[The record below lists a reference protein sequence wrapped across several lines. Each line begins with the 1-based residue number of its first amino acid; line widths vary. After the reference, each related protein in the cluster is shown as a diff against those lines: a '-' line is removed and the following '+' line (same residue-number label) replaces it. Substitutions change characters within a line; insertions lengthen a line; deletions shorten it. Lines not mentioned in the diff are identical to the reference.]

1 MISAINAAIGRG
13 RTVMVAFLVIIGA
26 GIFSYGALPKQ
37 AEPDITFPLI
47 FIQIFLEGSSPEDV
61 ERLLI
66 RPMEQELRSL
76 EGLIKMEA
84 TAGESNASINLEFQS
99 DIDIAVALQNVRE
112 RVDLARSKLP
122 SEADEPRI
130 QEAKMSRFDPM
141 LVLNLGGDVPER
153 TLYTIG
159 RTLKDELEGI
169 DGVLEAKIVG
179 IREELLEIVINP
191 LAMESYG
198 LSPNDVLGFVE
209 RNNRLI
215 AAGAMQSEQGRF
227 AIKVPGVIESPEDVM
242 SIPVKVENGRVVHFR
257 DIASVLRTYKDTD
270 SYARLNGKPAV
281 AIEVV
286 ERSGSNMLATVDRIK
301 IKIAEVSATW
311 PPSVEMTYSQDK
323 SVHVTN
329 TISTLVN
336 NVSAAIVLVFI
347 VLLAILGFQNALLVG
362 IAIPG
367 SFCAAFFMLNV
378 TGMPINTVVL
388 FGLIMSVGLLVDGA
402 IVVTELA
409 DRKMAEG
416 IHRRRAYSEAA
427 QRMAWPIIA
436 STGTTLVAFLPLVFW
451 PGQMGS
457 FMKYMPITLI
467 YTLIASLLMAL
478 LVVPTFGTMIGKPG
492 HFNERQ
498 RRDLVTAEDGDLNTI
513 GGYTGIYI
521 RLMQWALKFPGTVVL
536 SLSTLLLA
544 IYISYGVF
552 GKGVVMW
559 PDIDPAHG
567 SITIRARG
575 DLSTL
580 EKDNLVQLV
589 EQRIYGIRG
598 IDNIYARS
606 GATNQ
611 GAADDQIG
619 SIGLNYS
626 YWRERRL
633 AKDIAAE
640 IRERTADIAGLEIEI
655 NHSGHGVD
663 SSKPID
669 IEVSAISL
677 ASNKDAVSKIRAFM
691 ETIPAI
697 IDIEDSRPLPGIEW
711 RLEVDRSQA
720 AKFGADVSIV
730 GSIIQLVTNGI
741 KLGDY
746 RPDDADEEID
756 IRVRFPS
763 DRRSLDSLGELRIP
777 TQAGSVPISTFVTRR
792 PAESTKSIT
801 RTDRRRTMSIQADLA
816 DGYLLG
822 PTIDELEAKFADL
835 NLPSD
840 AEITFKGTA
849 EEQANSLSFMIN
861 GFGLALAM
869 MAMILLTQFNSI
881 FQSVLILTA
890 VIFSTGGVLLGLMV
904 TGLPFGILSSGIG
917 AIALAGIVVNN
928 NIVLIDTYNKLRET
942 SMDVKEVII
951 RTCAQRLR
959 PVMLTTV
966 TTVLGLM
973 PMALALNLDIINR
986 DAFFGGPST
995 AWWKSMATVVS
1006 GGLIF
1011 ATTLTLLLTPVCLM
1025 IAARI
1030 SARLKDRKQR
1040 KREARTAQ
1048 TV

>member
-1 MISAINAAIGRG
+1 
-13 RTVMVAFLVIIGA
+13 
-26 GIFSYGALPKQ
+26 
-37 AEPDITFPLI
+37 
-47 FIQIFLEGSSPEDV
+47 
-61 ERLLI
+61 
-66 RPMEQELRSL
+66 
-76 EGLIKMEA
+76 
-84 TAGESNASINLEFQS
+84 
-99 DIDIAVALQNVRE
+99 
-112 RVDLARSKLP
+112 
-122 SEADEPRI
+122 
-130 QEAKMSRFDPM
+130 
-141 LVLNLGGDVPER
+141 
-153 TLYTIG
+153 
-159 RTLKDELEGI
+159 
-169 DGVLEAKIVG
+169 
-179 IREELLEIVINP
+179 
-191 LAMESYG
+191 
-198 LSPNDVLGFVE
+198 
-209 RNNRLI
+209 
-215 AAGAMQSEQGRF
+215 
-227 AIKVPGVIESPEDVM
+227 
-242 SIPVKVENGRVVHFR
+242 
-257 DIASVLRTYKDTD
+257 
-270 SYARLNGKPAV
+270 
-281 AIEVV
+281 
-286 ERSGSNMLATVDRIK
+286 
-301 IKIAEVSATW
+301 
-311 PPSVEMTYSQDK
+311 
-323 SVHVTN
+323 
-329 TISTLVN
+329 
-336 NVSAAIVLVFI
+336 
-347 VLLAILGFQNALLVG
+347 
-362 IAIPG
+362 
-367 SFCAAFFMLNV
+367 
-378 TGMPINTVVL
+378 
-388 FGLIMSVGLLVDGA
+388 
-402 IVVTELA
+402 
-409 DRKMAEG
+409 
-416 IHRRRAYSEAA
+416 
-427 QRMAWPIIA
+427 
-436 STGTTLVAFLPLVFW
+436 
-451 PGQMGS
+451 
-457 FMKYMPITLI
+457 
-467 YTLIASLLMAL
+467 
-478 LVVPTFGTMIGKPG
+478 
-492 HFNERQ
+492 
-498 RRDLVTAEDGDLNTI
+498 
-513 GGYTGIYI
+513 
-521 RLMQWALKFPGTVVL
+521 
-536 SLSTLLLA
+536 
-544 IYISYGVF
+544 
-552 GKGVVMW
+552 
-559 PDIDPAHG
+559 
-567 SITIRARG
+567 
-575 DLSTL
+575 
-580 EKDNLVQLV
+580 
-589 EQRIYGIRG
+589 
-598 IDNIYARS
+598 
-606 GATNQ
+606 
-611 GAADDQIG
+611 
-619 SIGLNYS
+619 
-626 YWRERRL
+626 
-633 AKDIAAE
+633 
-640 IRERTADIAGLEIEI
+640 
-655 NHSGHGVD
+655 
-663 SSKPID
+663 
-669 IEVSAISL
+669 
-677 ASNKDAVSKIRAFM
+677 M